1 MMLDYPHH
9 MKLNDYDLFLFDF
22 DGLLVD
28 TESLHFQAY
37 KITLQQHDCILTWS
51 LQDYFAIAQVSSEHL
66 KLTILKTFPS
76 LASIGWNKIY
86 TEKKANY
93 LKLLK
98 QNQTEFMPGALPLL
112 ECLKKNN
119 IQSAVVTHSPL
130 EQIETIRKQ
139 LSELDLIPHWF
150 TREDYE
156 KPKPAPDGYLKALSA
171 LNSKSPIGFE
181 DSIRGLQSLQA
192 AQVPAVLVRPST
204 YPPYET
210 KEALCLSSLE
220 KLLS

>member
-1 MMLDYPHH
+1 MAGYPDH
-9 MKLNDYDLFLFDF
+9 MKLSDYDLFLFDF
-22 DGLLVD
+22 DGLLVN
-28 TESLHFQAY
+28 TESLHYQAY
-37 KITLQQHDCILTWS
+37 KITLQQHGCSLPWS

-66 KLTILKTFPS
+66 RSTILKTFPS
-76 LASIGWNKIY
+76 LSPIGWDQIY

-98 QNQTEFMPGALPLL
+98 QSQTEFMPGALSLL
-112 ECLKKNN
+112 QSLKKNN

-139 LSELDLIPHWF
+139 LPELDLIPHWF

-156 KPKPAPDGYLKALSA
+156 KPKPSPDGYLKALSSIE
-171 LNSKSPIGFE
+171 SKNPIGFE
-181 DSIRGLQSLQA
+181 DSIRGLQSLRA

-210 KEALCLSSLE
+210 KDALCISSLE